1 MPDLQ
6 TRHTRA
12 VAAISSDRFH
22 KYLMTSAAVALISI
36 VVPSFAAANEW
47 TGAISNDFFEPG
59 NWDDGAGPQ
68 GDSSSVNNGS
78 AIGTIDVTIGSGGSG
93 AGTIGGAA
101 GQAGAVRLE
110 VITDTAHQYN

>member
-12 VAAISSDRFH
+12 VSAISSDRFH

-78 AIGTIDVTIGSGGSG
+78 AIGGNRERSRSLVRADNQRISKID
-93 AGTIGGAA
+93 A
-101 GQAGAVRLE
+101 
-110 VITDTAHQYN
+110 